1 MLTVGEIL
9 KKERIKK
16 NISLEEI
23 EKITRIRKKYLQAI
37 EENNWSYFSSKIYIN
52 GIIKNYAKILN
63 LNTEK
68 VLAIFRRDYGKKE
81 LIKFKKRLT
90 EDFLNPTTKK
100 IFQYLIIIIFG
111 FFFLYFIYQLK
122 LYLSPPNIKIIEP
135 KVETFKEEAI
145 KIVGKVDKEVVIYI
159 FNQRV
164 YQDNEGVFE
173 YLMPLKKGENQLIIT
188 IIGANGK
195 KNTLK
200 KVYIRK

>member
-1 MLTVGEIL
+1 MLTIGEIL

-23 EKITRIRKKYLQAI
+23 EKITKIRKKYLQAV
-37 EENNWSYFSSKIYIN
+37 EENKWECFSSKIYIS

-68 VLAIFRRDYGKKE
+68 ILAIFRRDYEKKE

-100 IFQYLIIIIFG
+100 IFKYLITIVFG
-111 FFFLYFIYQLK
+111 FFFLYFSYQLK

-135 KVETFKEEAI
+135 KVDIFKEEAI
-145 KIVGKVDKEVVIYI
+145 KIVGKVDKEAVIYI
-159 FNQRV
+159 FNQRI

-173 YLMPLKKGENQLIIT
+173 YLMPLKKGKNQFIIT
-188 IIGANGK
+188 VIGANGK